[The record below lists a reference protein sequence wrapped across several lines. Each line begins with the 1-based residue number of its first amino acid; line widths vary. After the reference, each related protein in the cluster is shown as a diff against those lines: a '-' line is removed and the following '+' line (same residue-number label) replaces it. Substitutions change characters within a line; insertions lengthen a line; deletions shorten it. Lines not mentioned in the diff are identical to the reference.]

1 MQNRFVKK
9 FISFLMIFC
18 LAMSMGVCAGSMAQA
33 SNGDFDSLL
42 PLMDLVCTA
51 SWHSP
56 NAPESVPGAEG
67 ELSLSFID
75 AFFALGQQADAVIGI
90 DEAMLTDTKAQNELL
105 VRLFAAKVPELQAVT
120 SAVEADAYI
129 GFQPVLVN
137 TGTDSKS
144 VQIIG
149 EIYLADKAL
158 RNMTEADYTSINWIE
173 RAVFTFESDESAMN
187 GFRLTGYS
195 VGTDLSIEEA
205 MQGYFD
211 EIAVEYESSLGFT
224 FLYPAAFA
232 DDMLAEDER
241 GVSAVMQDGSAAFYA
256 IRDENTE
263 NVTLAEQVSAV
274 ANSIEGSVAN
284 VYEDMQYGT
293 VAYTTADGYAVFEV
307 YIVTETYVYEAQ
319 LKYFTTLMSEFG
331 MYNVYLEN
339 SFVVNELSQ
348 G

>member
-1 MQNRFVKK
+1 MKNRMVKK
-9 FISFLMIFC
+9 MLSFLMILC
-18 LAMSMGVCAGSMAQA
+18 LMTGGYAFAQ
-33 SNGDFDSLL
+33 SSGDFEALI

-56 NAPESVPGAEG
+56 NAPERVPGAEG

-75 AFFALGQQADAVIGI
+75 AFFTLGQTYGAEAGVT
-90 DEAMLTDTKAQNELL
+90 EAMLNDTAAQAELL
-105 VRLFAAKVPELQAVT
+105 GKTFAAKLPELQPVSA
-120 SAVEADAYI
+120 AVEADAYI

-137 TGTDSKS
+137 NGTDGKS

-149 EIYLADKAL
+149 EIYLADKSL
-158 RNMTEADYTSINWIE
+158 RTMTEADYTSINWIE
-173 RAVFTFESDESAMN
+173 RAVFTFEGDDSAVN

-224 FLYPAAFA
+224 ILYPSVFT
-232 DDMLAEDER
+232 DEMLVEDEN
-241 GVSAVMQDGSAAFYA
+241 GVSAAMADGSASFFAK
-256 IRDENTE
+256 RSENA
-263 NVTLAEQVSAV
+263 NGATLADHVSIV
-274 ANSIEGSVAN
+274 ANGIEGSVSN

-293 VAYTTADGYAVFEV
+293 VAYTTQDGYVVFEV
-307 YIVTETYVYEAQ
+307 YIVAGDYIYQAQ
-319 LKYFTTLMSEFG
+319 LKYLTSLMGEFG
-331 MYNVYLEN
+331 MYNTYLEN